1 MKKLL
6 ATSCFFI
13 LVLLLL
19 PTHVRAAG
27 APLVDQANL
36 FNEQEK
42 AEITER
48 VLAARKK
55 TGVDIGVV
63 TTSNTE
69 GKTAEEYADDYYD
82 YNGYEKNGVLL
93 LIDMDNRRVHI
104 STSGSMIRIL
114 NDQRIE
120 KMLDGAF
127 KYMPNQDYT
136 QAVFSLIKNVE
147 RYAKKPGFSMIK
159 SVVAF
164 VIALIGGGITYSVVA
179 SRYNLKSGTYQY
191 PYREHGKLQL
201 TNRTDLLI
209 NTYTT
214 SRRIPR
220 NNGGGGG
227 SGSSTHTSS
236 SGSSHGGGGRSF

>member
-6 ATSCFFI
+6 AISCFFI

-19 PTHVRAAG
+19 PTHVKAAG

-69 GKTAEEYADDYYD
+69 GKTAREYADDYYD

-93 LIDMDNRRVHI
+93 LIDMDNRKVYI
-104 STSGSMIRIL
+104 STSGTMIRIL
-114 NDQRIE
+114 TDQRIE

-136 QAVFSLIKNVE
+136 QAVFSLLKNVE
-147 RYAKKPGFSMIK
+147 RYAKKPGFSAVKTI
-159 SVVAF
+159 VAL
-164 VIALIGGGITYSVVA
+164 VIALIGAGATYSLVA
-179 SRYNLKSGTYQY
+179 SRYNLKSGTYKY

-209 NTYTT
+209 NTFTT

-220 NNGGGGG
+220 NNGGSGGG
-227 SGSSTHTSS
+227 SSSHTSS